1 MKQMPQDLRAQTLE
15 LVNASK
21 PVSDSG
27 HVAALIGAWLGSLD
41 VEDLAGTAPGSLAPV
56 LWDGFTQASKRTGS
70 GAQIAKLRYADGRGG
85 MATALLVLNDDMPYL
100 VDSIVMAM
108 RKLRV
113 GVSGVLNSV
122 LPVARSADG
131 VVSAVGQAGD
141 KLESYVLCLLSEQL
155 DPAELAALTV
165 KLDMVA
171 SDAAVVRRDKAAML
185 EHFSR

>member
-1 MKQMPQDLRAQTLE
+1 MTKMPNDLRSQTLD

-21 PVSDSG
+21 PADSG
-27 HVAALIGAWLGSLD
+27 QVAALISAWLGSLD
-41 VEDLAGTAPGSLAPV
+41 EEDLAGTAPGSLAPV

-122 LPVARSADG
+122 LPVARNADG
-131 VVSAVGQAGD
+131 VVTAVGKSGD
-141 KLESYVLCLLSEQL
+141 KLESYVLCLLSEDL
-155 DPAELAALTV
+155 PEAEIG
-165 KLDMVA
+165 
-171 SDAAVVRRDKAAML
+171 ML
-185 EHFSR
+185 V